1 MSKKDSRLATK
12 KHGDKDE
19 FMMDA
24 RKIMA
29 IDMLIDGENTRTDI
43 AKKVGVSRQTLYS
56 WLDNVEFKAELD
68 ARLANKKTFIQKLM
82 DSKLDFALDKLLEIA
97 EDDKDRRVQAQVL
110 LSILDRTLG
119 KAVSKHELVV
129 DDTQTFDTDKQEI
142 KEVFDTIDVDAI
154 EEDVSNKNT

>member
-1 MSKKDSRLATK
+1 MSGKDSRLATK
-12 KHGDKDE
+12 KHGDTDE
-19 FMMDA
+19 FLMDA

-56 WLDNVEFKAELD
+56 WLDNKEFKAELD

-97 EDDKDRRVQAQVL
+97 DDDDNRRVQAQVL
-110 LSILDRTLG
+110 LSILDRSLG

-129 DDTQTFDTDKQEI
+129 DDTQSFNADKQDI
-142 KEVFDTIDVDAI
+142 KDVFDTIDVDAI
-154 EEDVSNKNT
+154 ETETTE